1 MGRSWIVVPVFAGV
15 VAGITPLFAQGSGG
29 FASRFSVS
37 AIGGAL
43 WIDDQGLGF
52 SFEPNGPR
60 VEGRSELGPLVGAV
74 VAFDVVPAFGLEA
87 HYGYATTSMEAD
99 GMLLGAPIP
108 VALEEDRIDGK
119 LWGIRGRV
127 KVPSDGLLRA
137 SGMLGY
143 GTIEVDLDFRASSN
157 GERLGPIGS
166 TARERMWEFGG
177 GVEWWPRERWSVRA
191 DVIDHIQM
199 CSGETHSEV
208 NICGRDG
215 DIDRLHH
222 VGISGAV
229 VLRP

>member
-1 MGRSWIVVPVFAGV
+1 MGRSWIVAPVFAGLV
-15 VAGITPLFAQGSGG
+15 VGSTPLLAQGSGG

-43 WIDDQGLGF
+43 LIDDQGLRF
-52 SFEPNGPR
+52 SFEPDGPR
-60 VEGRSELGPLVGAV
+60 VVGRSEVAPLMGAV

-99 GMLLGAPIP
+99 GFLLGAPIP
-108 VALEEDRIDGK
+108 VALEEDRIDVD

-127 KVPSDGLLRA
+127 SVPSDGRLRA
-137 SGMLGY
+137 SGVLGY
-143 GTIEVDLDFRASSN
+143 GTIEVDLDFRASLN

-166 TARERMWEFGG
+166 TARERMWEIGG
-177 GVEWWPRERWSVRA
+177 GIEWRPGSRWGVRA

-222 VGISGAV
+222 LAIIGAAS
-229 VLRP
+229 LRL